1 MIHERFLQSAVNIRR
16 TYLKVSNNLD
26 IYHEKAK
33 EMLDVL
39 NKTVDKITGLKEN
52 VVKANS
58 GKSKMTDQEALS
70 QLLKILQDV
79 EDEGKTMEKMTDPLN
94 KEIEKLAR
102 EEQELYQQIKLA
114 HPLLTD
120 EQIVESVKNRLIQE
134 GLQ

>member
-1 MIHERFLQSAVNIRR
+1 MIHEKFLQSAVNIRR

-26 IYHEKAK
+26 NYHEKAK

-39 NKTVDKITGLKEN
+39 NSTVDRITDLKEN

-58 GKSKMTDQEALS
+58 GKSKMTDQDALS

-102 EEQELYQQIKLA
+102 EEQELYEQIKLA
-114 HPLLTD
+114 HPTLTD
-120 EQIVESVKNRLIQE
+120 EQIVESVKTRLIQE

>member
-120 EQIVESVKNRLIQE
+120 EQIVESVKTRLIQE

>member
-79 EDEGKTMEKMTDPLN
+79 EDEGRTMEKMTDPLN

>member
-26 IYHEKAK
+26 NYHEKAK

-39 NKTVDKITGLKEN
+39 NTTVDKITGLKEN

-94 KEIEKLAR
+94 KEIEKLAK
-102 EEQELYQQIKLA
+102 EEQELYEQIKLA

-120 EQIVESVKNRLIQE
+120 EQIVESVKTRLIQE

>member
-79 EDEGKTMEKMTDPLN
+79 EDEGRTMEKMTDPLN

-120 EQIVESVKNRLIQE
+120 EQIVESVKTRLIQE